1 MIPDSITVN
10 SSSIS
15 DLNQIAEEFN
25 NHFANVGKSLANSL
39 KDSNTNDESIYLK
52 HPCPTSI
59 FLQPTTPLEIMV
71 LINSLKL
78 NKAKS
83 HDDID
88 PYFLKIAAPILAFP
102 LSVFLNHCLTF
113 GTFPNRLKLAKVVPV
128 FKKGL
133 TDQLSNY
140 RPISLL
146 PSLSK
151 LFERI
156 IHSRLLSF
164 FEYNNTIVTT
174 QYGFRHNRST
184 IHPILDL
191 ITSCFDNINNKKYST
206 LLFLDIKKAF
216 DSVSHKK
223 LIRKLEHYGI
233 RGVANDLIKSYL
245 EKRKQFVSIANFNSS
260 DLVIEYG
267 VPQGSILGPLL
278 FLIYI
283 NDLPS
288 CLQSLPRFFA
298 DDTALLI
305 TGKTLKD
312 IQFQA
317 NLELSN
323 VLQWMNANSL
333 ILNAAKS
340 EALVVSPYVRKS
352 EPPVTFEIG
361 KDFFQS
367 SISAKYLGVTIDN
380 HLSFNQHITLLENKI
395 ARSVGVIS
403 KLRFYLPQSSLVILY
418 FSLVHTHLL
427 YALPVWASTYNT
439 YLSKLKRLQNK
450 AVRIISRTSI
460 KDRITPNYHR
470 LEILKL
476 DDLYTLEIAKLM
488 YQFTQNKLPDTFDH
502 YFTYS
507 SDVSKHYTR
516 HVTQE
521 DHIFLNRFATSRT
534 QHTIK
539 YIGVKI
545 WNNIPKEI
553 KKLSYTKFI
562 LSYKKF
568 LLSKYNLK

>member
-1 MIPDSITVN
+1 M
-10 SSSIS
+10 
-15 DLNQIAEEFN
+15 
-25 NHFANVGKSLANSL
+25 
-39 KDSNTNDESIYLK
+39 
-52 HPCPTSI
+52 
-59 FLQPTTPLEIMV
+59 
-71 LINSLKL
+71 
-78 NKAKS
+78 
-83 HDDID
+83 
-88 PYFLKIAAPILAFP
+88 
-102 LSVFLNHCLTF
+102 
-113 GTFPNRLKLAKVVPV
+113 
-128 FKKGL
+128 
-133 TDQLSNY
+133 
-140 RPISLL
+140 
-146 PSLSK
+146 
-151 LFERI
+151 
-156 IHSRLLSF
+156 
-164 FEYNNTIVTT
+164 
-174 QYGFRHNRST
+174 
-184 IHPILDL
+184 
-191 ITSCFDNINNKKYST
+191 
-206 LLFLDIKKAF
+206 KKAF

-223 LIRKLEHYGI
+223 LIKKLKHYGI

-278 FLIYI
+278 FLIYV
-283 NDLPS
+283 NDLPF
-288 CLQSLPRFFA
+288 CLQCLPRFFA

-305 TGKTLKD
+305 TGKTLKV

-340 EALVVSPYVRKS
+340 EALVVLPYVRKS

-380 HLSFNQHITLLENKI
+380 HLSFNQHITLLENKV

-403 KLRFYLPQSSLVILY
+403 KLRFYLPQSSLIILY

-488 YQFTQNKLPDTFDH
+488 YQFTQNKLPDSFDH
-502 YFTYS
+502 YSTYS
-507 SDVSKHYTR
+507 SDVSKHCTR
-516 HVTQE
+516 HVSQE
-521 DHIFLNRFATSRT
+521 DHIFLNQFATSR
-534 QHTIK
+534 IAL
-539 YIGVKI
+539 
-545 WNNIPKEI
+545 NI
-553 KKLSYTKFI
+553 L
-562 LSYKKF
+562 
-568 LLSKYNLK
+568 

>member
-1 MIPDSITVN
+1 M
-10 SSSIS
+10 
-15 DLNQIAEEFN
+15 
-25 NHFANVGKSLANSL
+25 
-39 KDSNTNDESIYLK
+39 
-52 HPCPTSI
+52 
-59 FLQPTTPLEIMV
+59 
-71 LINSLKL
+71 
-78 NKAKS
+78 
-83 HDDID
+83 
-88 PYFLKIAAPILAFP
+88 
-102 LSVFLNHCLTF
+102 
-113 GTFPNRLKLAKVVPV
+113 
-128 FKKGL
+128 
-133 TDQLSNY
+133 
-140 RPISLL
+140 
-146 PSLSK
+146 
-151 LFERI
+151 
-156 IHSRLLSF
+156 
-164 FEYNNTIVTT
+164 
-174 QYGFRHNRST
+174 
-184 IHPILDL
+184 
-191 ITSCFDNINNKKYST
+191 
-206 LLFLDIKKAF
+206 
-216 DSVSHKK
+216 
-223 LIRKLEHYGI
+223 
-233 RGVANDLIKSYL
+233 
-245 EKRKQFVSIANFNSS
+245 
-260 DLVIEYG
+260 
-267 VPQGSILGPLL
+267 
-278 FLIYI
+278 
-283 NDLPS
+283 
-288 CLQSLPRFFA
+288 
-298 DDTALLI
+298 
-305 TGKTLKD
+305 
-312 IQFQA
+312 
-317 NLELSN
+317 ELSN
-323 VLQWMNANSL
+323 VLQWMSANSL

-395 ARSVGVIS
+395 ARSISVIS

-427 YALPVWASTYNT
+427 YALPVWASTHNT

-488 YQFTQNKLPDTFDH
+488 YQFTQNKFPDTFDH

-516 HVTQE
+516 HVSQE
-521 DHIFLNRFATSRT
+521 DHIFLNRFATSRI

>member
-1 MIPDSITVN
+1 MDV
-10 SSSIS
+10 
-15 DLNQIAEEFN
+15 
-25 NHFANVGKSLANSL
+25 
-39 KDSNTNDESIYLK
+39 
-52 HPCPTSI
+52 
-59 FLQPTTPLEIMV
+59 
-71 LINSLKL
+71 
-78 NKAKS
+78 
-83 HDDID
+83 
-88 PYFLKIAAPILAFP
+88 
-102 LSVFLNHCLTF
+102 
-113 GTFPNRLKLAKVVPV
+113 
-128 FKKGL
+128 
-133 TDQLSNY
+133 
-140 RPISLL
+140 
-146 PSLSK
+146 
-151 LFERI
+151 
-156 IHSRLLSF
+156 
-164 FEYNNTIVTT
+164 
-174 QYGFRHNRST
+174 
-184 IHPILDL
+184 
-191 ITSCFDNINNKKYST
+191 
-206 LLFLDIKKAF
+206 KKAF

-223 LIRKLEHYGI
+223 LIKKLENYGI
-233 RGVANDLIKSYL
+233 RGVANDLIESYL
-245 EKRKQFVSIANFNSS
+245 EKRKKFVSIANFNSS

-288 CLQSLPRFFA
+288 CLQFLPRFFA

-312 IQFQA
+312 IQCQA

-323 VLQWMNANSL
+323 VLQWMIANSL
-333 ILNAAKS
+333 ILNATKS
-340 EALVVSPYVRKS
+340 EALVVSPYVGKS
-352 EPPVTFEIG
+352 EPPVTFGIG

-367 SISAKYLGVTIDN
+367 SISAKYIGVTIDN
-380 HLSFNQHITLLENKI
+380 HLSFNQHITLLENKV

-427 YALPVWASTYNT
+427 YAFPVWASTYNI

-488 YQFTQNKLPDTFDH
+488 YQFAPNKLPDTFDH

-516 HVTQE
+516 HVSQKNNM
-521 DHIFLNRFATSRT
+521 FFNRFATSRT

-539 YIGVKI
+539 YIVVKI

-553 KKLSYTKFI
+553 EKLSYTKFI